1 MSIQFKSI
9 VELRAMLDE
18 KLIST
23 SELIQESF
31 ELAKKYKELNCFI
44 TMNEESGT
52 KKANAIDQNEKGS
65 SWLSGIPLAQKDLFC
80 TEGLR
85 TT

>member
-18 KLIST
+18 KSIST

-31 ELAKKYKELNCFI
+31 ELAKKYFPKWIGF
-44 TMNEESGT
+44 ESSRCSFDAERSDRI
-52 KKANAIDQNEKGS
+52 KRIRKVSDWKIDKIINDS
-65 SWLSGIPLAQKDLFC
+65 SEDI
-80 TEGLR
+80 E
-85 TT
+85 

>member
-18 KLIST
+18 KSIST

-44 TMNEESGT
+44 TMNEESGA
-52 KKANAIDQNEKGS
+52 KKANAIDQNDGS
-65 SWLSGIPLAQKDLFC
+65 HPPPLHRHQFFYLI
-80 TEGLR
+80 R
-85 TT
+85 